1 MNAVAHTPDGG
12 APDTAGAPP
21 TQKQGGPEEALV
33 GAALACVRWDES
45 VDLDRLM
52 ALEFEHNF
60 GLLASWLAQ
69 LSPIARRLVQKLEC
83 LTRRPSGE
91 SVDLTP
97 HDDGTWSLDN
107 GERMTDAQ
115 LAGLLAVCARH
126 TKFRLTLSATDTTHF
141 AQTWLACVVDGLAR
155 QQRPWTGIEI
165 MRTRNLCVALAALVD
180 ARTECGPLGHVDV
193 PKSGPF
199 DQGAVPPAC
208 ADVGDDVAICSAAMR
223 EAMARV
229 HVLLQTRLAFRGRS
243 VGLWDP
249 VNTVYTFD
257 FTRRLLAAVQSA
269 VERLYATESV
279 YIKMIAPAEY
289 KAMVA
294 EAPLGA
300 TFFRP

>member
-1 MNAVAHTPDGG
+1 MNAVVHTPNSD

-21 TQKQGGPEEALV
+21 TQKQDGPEEALV

-45 VDLDRLM
+45 VDLNRLM
-52 ALEFEHNF
+52 ALEFKHNF
-60 GLLASWLAQ
+60 GLFTSWLAQ
-69 LSPIARRLVQKLEC
+69 LSPIARHIVKLEC
-83 LTRRPSGE
+83 LTRRPFGE

-115 LAGLLAVCARH
+115 LAGMLAVCARH
-126 TKFRLTLSATDTTHF
+126 TKFWLMMTLKETALF
-141 AQTWLACVVDGLAR
+141 AQTWLPCVVDGLAR
-155 QQRPWTGIEI
+155 QQRAWTGIEI

-180 ARTECGPLGHVDV
+180 ARTECGPFGRVDV

-208 ADVGDDVAICSAAMR
+208 ADAGDDVAICSVAMR
-223 EAMARV
+223 EAMTRV

-269 VERLYATESV
+269 VERLYATEPV

-289 KAMVA
+289 EVMVA